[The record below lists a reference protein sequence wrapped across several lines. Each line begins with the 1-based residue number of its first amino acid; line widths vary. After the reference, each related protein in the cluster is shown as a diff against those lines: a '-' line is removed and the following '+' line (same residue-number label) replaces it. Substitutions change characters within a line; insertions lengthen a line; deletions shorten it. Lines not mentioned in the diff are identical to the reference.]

1 MKQLIILVRFFVHS
15 LYFENRATN
24 KSLSLKEHY
33 NRPSDLQMNYMDHLV
48 RGLSMQNTQKVD
60 MLFTQT
66 VCFFQDNRDSNK
78 LYNATIYFFT

>member
-1 MKQLIILVRFFVHS
+1 MLLMIFTHVFVYS
-15 LYFENRATN
+15 LYFENRVTN

-33 NRPSDLQMNYMDHLV
+33 NRPSDLQMNYMDHLI

-66 VCFFQDNRDSNK
+66 VCFCKTLDNQDNDD
-78 LYNATIYFFT
+78 